1 MKPFNALV
9 TSAITSLIG
18 LGAIAAHAAEPLV
31 HCAEHERCYGV
42 TKAGKNEATTR
53 TSMSCGP
60 RLDPIGD
67 CSTASSACAG
77 TAKQDF
83 QKDAWIYV
91 PKGTCLKLA
100 GGALVAGKQ
109 ASAK

>member
-1 MKPFNALV
+1 MKPINALV
-9 TSAITSLIG
+9 TGAITSLIG
-18 LGAIAAHAAEPLV
+18 LGTITAHAAEPLV

-42 TKAGKNEATTR
+42 TKAGKN
-53 TSMSCGP
+53 
-60 RLDPIGD
+60 D

-100 GGALVAGKQ
+100 GGSLVAGKQ